1 MRTNTLT
8 TIGGIMAGFGVVP
21 IAFGTAHVALPGWLY
36 ATCIF
41 LAAIGPVVIGVA
53 AKGQDTHS
61 TEAQIQQA
69 TTQAQTPK
77 P

>member
-8 TIGGIMAGFGVVP
+8 TIGGILAGFGVVP
-21 IAFGTAHVALPGWLY
+21 IAFGSAHIALPSWLY

-41 LAAIGPVVIGVA
+41 AAAIGPVIIGVA

-61 TEAQIQQA
+61 TETQVQQA
-69 TTQAQTPK
+69 TTQAQVPK